1 MSVKIVTE
9 QNIQEI
15 LDHNN
20 IIFLDFWA
28 GWCGP
33 CKSFAP
39 TYEKLAQANPD
50 LFFGKVDTEVE
61 RLLSE
66 DFEIRSIPT
75 LIILKEG
82 TIIYSE
88 SGAIPEYALKNI
100 VLEARKINVADL
112 VKEDT

>member
-15 LDHNN
+15 LDNNN

-39 TYEKLAQANPD
+39 TYEKLALANPD

-100 VLEARKINVADL
+100 VLEARKIDVAKL